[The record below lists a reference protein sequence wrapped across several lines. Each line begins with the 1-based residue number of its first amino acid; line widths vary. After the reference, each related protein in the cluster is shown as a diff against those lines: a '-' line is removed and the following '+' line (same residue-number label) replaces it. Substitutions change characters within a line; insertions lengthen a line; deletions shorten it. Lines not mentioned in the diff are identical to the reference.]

1 MGEGANRV
9 GAARVKAGSPDRVVS
24 RVSGEIETL
33 RGDLGSLVAELDRR
47 RHETFDVG
55 LQARRHPVVVAV
67 AAAGVA
73 LLAGGLL
80 ALAMRSRRRP
90 RRPAVRA
97 RETRRALAR
106 LLEHPERIA
115 REASAGQKIA
125 AAVGSLVATTLVRR
139 LVLERALKPA
149 AASKR

>member
-1 MGEGANRV
+1 MGEGADRV
-9 GAARVKAGSPDRVVS
+9 RNGSPYRVVN

-47 RHETFDVG
+47 RHEAFDIG
-55 LQARRHPVVVAV
+55 LQMKRHPVVVAA

-80 ALAMRSRRRP
+80 ALAIHSRRQRRRP
-90 RRPAVRA
+90 AERA

-106 LLEHPERIA
+106 LLDHPERIA
-115 REASAGQKIA
+115 RQASAGQKIA

-139 LVLERALKPA
+139 LILERALKPSP
-149 AASKR
+149 ASAP